1 LRRCLATTNII
12 ESPQSGVRRRTRR
25 VTRWR
30 DGAMALRWAATAL
43 VETEKQFRRIMGYE
57 QLWILKSY
65 LDNAGELESKRKAG

>member
-1 LRRCLATTNII
+1 
-12 ESPQSGVRRRTRR
+12 
-25 VTRWR
+25 
-30 DGAMALRWAATAL
+30 MALRWAATAL